1 MYSILYMEETEI
13 VKVLNR
19 YNPWWNSKPI
29 PESKTN
35 SFKRGDFYNV
45 LSSLERREIVSIIG
59 PRRVGKTVLIHQII
73 QELLDKNT
81 SPSTILYLSVD
92 EVELNQ
98 GGAELKHIIE
108 AYFKYIVK
116 KPLDSLETTHYLF
129 LDEIQELPQW
139 EKILKN
145 WYDLGYKI
153 KFIISGSSSIWIS
166 KGTEESLL
174 GRIKTSV
181 MMPLKF
187 SEVLRYR
194 NILPDEFSE
203 ERKKVFDAIMESVQ
217 KKNVSAL
224 KHELDRLY
232 GIMSAKREV
241 IELELNRYLIVGGYP
256 EFLEEKE
263 YSKIGEA
270 IRDKIK
276 LIFFKDIVRY
286 FKIRNPKVLEDLFKL
301 LAKNSGDPI
310 NLIQTAALLNI
321 QRPTLRDYIKYLTK
335 AYLIKSSEFYSG
347 SRKIRMRKQN
357 KIYVL
362 DAGIRNG
369 VSDYLDESLLKD
381 DTELGKIVQ
390 SIIFDH
396 LARLKF
402 NLEPAPEPDILY
414 WMNKKEIDFII
425 ELKRKAIPIES
436 KFRSTLPDATIQEI
450 KYFMKKN
457 TSPFGIVVTK
467 DLYKVEDN
475 ILRIPF
481 WLFLSLV

>member
-1 MYSILYMEETEI
+1 MEETEI
-13 VKVLNR
+13 IKVLNR
-19 YNPWWNSKPI
+19 YNPWWDNKPI

-35 SFKRGDFYNV
+35 PFKREDFYTIRP
-45 LSSLERREIVSIIG
+45 SLERREIVSIVG
-59 PRRVGKTVLIHQII
+59 PRRVGKTILIHQLI
-73 QELLDKNT
+73 QYLLDKKTKVTN
-81 SPSTILYLSVD
+81 ILYLSVD

-116 KPLDSLETTHYLF
+116 KPLDGLEDTHYLF

-153 KFIISGSSSIWIS
+153 KFVISGSSSIWIS

-187 SEVLRYR
+187 SETLRYR
-194 NILPDEFSE
+194 KTLPEDFSV
-203 ERKKVFDAIMESVQ
+203 ERKRLLNSLIESIR
-217 KKNVSAL
+217 KKDSEIFKKDLDKFFGIVSP
-224 KHELDRLY
+224 
-232 GIMSAKREV
+232 KREL

-301 LAKNSGDPI
+301 LAKSSGDCI
-310 NLIQTAALLNI
+310 NLVKTASILDI
-321 QRPTLRDYIKYLTK
+321 QRPTLKDYLKYLTK
-335 AYLIKSSEFYSG
+335 AYLIKSSEFYSA
-347 SRKIRMRKQN
+347 SRKTRIRKQN

-369 VSDYLDESLLKD
+369 ISDFLDEELLKD
-381 DTELGKIVQ
+381 EAGLGKIVEG
-390 SIIFDH
+390 ILFDH
-396 LARLKF
+396 LTRLKF
-402 NLEPAPEPDILY
+402 NLEPGPEPDIFY
-414 WMNKKEIDFII
+414 WRNKKEIDFVMEI
-425 ELKRKAIPIES
+425 KRKPIPIEC
-436 KFRSTLPDATIQEI
+436 KYRRTLPEETILEIQE
-450 KYFMKKN
+450 FMKEYK
-457 TSPFGIVVTK
+457 SPFGIVITK
-467 DLYKVEDN
+467 ELYKSEEG
-475 ILRIPF
+475 IIRIPF
-481 WLFLSLV
+481 WLFLLII

>member
-1 MYSILYMEETEI
+1 MEEAEI
-13 VKVLNR
+13 IKVLNR
-19 YNPWWNSKPI
+19 YNPWWDNKPI
-29 PESKTN
+29 PESKTS
-35 SFKRGDFYNV
+35 SFKRGDFYSI
-45 LSSLERREIVSIIG
+45 LSSLERREIVSIVG
-59 PRRVGKTVLIHQII
+59 PRRVGKTVLIHQLI
-73 QELLDKNT
+73 QEILNKNT
-81 SPSTILYLSVD
+81 SPNTILYLSVD

-98 GGAELKHIIE
+98 GDVELKHIIE

-194 NILPDEFSE
+194 NILPEDFSE
-203 ERKKVFDAIMESVQ
+203 ERKRVFDAIMESIQ
-217 KKNVSAL
+217 KKDVSTL
-224 KHELDRLY
+224 KHELDRLF
-232 GIMSAKREV
+232 GIMSAKRDV

-256 EFLEEKE
+256 EFLEEKD

-301 LAKNSGDPI
+301 LAKNSGESI
-310 NLIQTAALLNI
+310 NIVKTAALLGI
-321 QRPTLRDYIKYLTK
+321 QRPTLKDYLKYLTK
-335 AYLIKSSEFYSG
+335 AYLIKSSEFYSS
-347 SRKIRMRKQN
+347 SRKTRLRKQN

-362 DAGIRNG
+362 DAGIRNSI
-369 VSDYLDESLLKD
+369 SDYLDDSLLKD
-381 DTELGKIVQ
+381 ETEIGKIVQ
-390 SIIFDH
+390 GIIFDH

-402 NLEPAPEPDILY
+402 NLEPGPEPDVFY
-414 WMNKKEIDFII
+414 WSNKKEIDFVVD
-425 ELKRKAIPIES
+425 LKRKGIPIES
-436 KFRSTLPDATIQEI
+436 KHRKTLPEATILEI
-450 KYFMKKN
+450 QHFLKEYK
-457 TSPFGIVVTK
+457 SPFGIVVTK
-467 DLYKVEDN
+467 DLYKVENN

>member
-1 MYSILYMEETEI
+1 MEETEI

-98 GGAELKHIIE
+98 GGVELKHIIE

-145 WYDLGYKI
+145 WYDLGYKM

-187 SEVLRYR
+187 SEVLRYKK
-194 NILPDEFSE
+194 ILPENFLI
-203 ERKKVFDAIMESVQ
+203 ERKRVQ
-217 KKNVSAL
+217 EALIEAVEKGDLTLFKEELERFLGEVS
-224 KHELDRLY
+224 
-232 GIMSAKREV
+232 SKREA
-241 IELELNRYLIVGGYP
+241 IEIELNRYLVIGGYP
-256 EFLEEKE
+256 EFLEVTNYE
-263 YSKIGEA
+263 KIGESV
-270 IRDKIK
+270 REKIK

-286 FKIRNPKVLEDLFKL
+286 FK
-301 LAKNSGDPI
+301 
-310 NLIQTAALLNI
+310 
-321 QRPTLRDYIKYLTK
+321 
-335 AYLIKSSEFYSG
+335 
-347 SRKIRMRKQN
+347 
-357 KIYVL
+357 
-362 DAGIRNG
+362 
-369 VSDYLDESLLKD
+369 
-381 DTELGKIVQ
+381 
-390 SIIFDH
+390 
-396 LARLKF
+396 
-402 NLEPAPEPDILY
+402 
-414 WMNKKEIDFII
+414 
-425 ELKRKAIPIES
+425 
-436 KFRSTLPDATIQEI
+436 
-450 KYFMKKN
+450 
-457 TSPFGIVVTK
+457 
-467 DLYKVEDN
+467 
-475 ILRIPF
+475 
-481 WLFLSLV
+481 